1 MKRFKIQ
8 LGFALMLFLFLPA
21 LVSATTYVFPYEGFR
36 YTVQSETETVL
47 TQTNLSEHETFIK
60 GLGTDVEAVLANY
73 IANGIIM
80 EVIPEDG
87 GQIAV
92 SVMNDPYLN
101 AGKAFDEL
109 TDEEKKKLIERFEES
124 GLYESCELRDGQPG
138 AIRLVSS
145 AMYASMPVYSL
156 RYVTLAHD
164 RFYTLSR
171 TIVGREI
178 SGEDER
184 ALEGVL
190 AGIQMFEPRI
200 KATPEPTPEPTPAPT
215 AEPENHP
222 AEAEKVKGNMAL
234 DPVDSIIYEDTLT
247 VTGKTDAGADVRGT
261 RNNEAAGQ
269 TVADSDGAFSL
280 RIRLNV
286 PGENHLVIETDEA
299 SAELR
304 VNAEL
309 KPAKVTIIE
318 PVERTFARENI
329 LVRGTTVPNA
339 IVYFNSELINTNVTA
354 NRNGAFSIRLAFPR
368 AGKQTIRIRS
378 HLKGYSDDN
387 QVLVLERV
395 MTERERLAE
404 FKTNAAQVDYSTL
417 KAQPQNYADI
427 PFIYRGKVMEY
438 TDYNGKPCAL
448 VCVGNPSTGLW
459 RDPLYIVLDT
469 EEIPETGKVATFYL
483 QGEGITLPA
492 SGSYTES
499 GAEEEVPVTRAL
511 YVMDIR

>member
-1 MKRFKIQ
+1 M
-8 LGFALMLFLFLPA
+8 
-21 LVSATTYVFPYEGFR
+21 
-36 YTVQSETETVL
+36 
-47 TQTNLSEHETFIK
+47 
-60 GLGTDVEAVLANY
+60 
-73 IANGIIM
+73 
-80 EVIPEDG
+80 
-87 GQIAV
+87 
-92 SVMNDPYLN
+92 
-101 AGKAFDEL
+101 
-109 TDEEKKKLIERFEES
+109 
-124 GLYESCELRDGQPG
+124 
-138 AIRLVSS
+138 
-145 AMYASMPVYSL
+145 
-156 RYVTLAHD
+156 
-164 RFYTLSR
+164 
-171 TIVGREI
+171 
-178 SGEDER
+178 
-184 ALEGVL
+184 
-190 AGIQMFEPRI
+190 
-200 KATPEPTPEPTPAPT
+200 
-215 AEPENHP
+215 
-222 AEAEKVKGNMAL
+222 
-234 DPVDSIIYEDTLT
+234 
-247 VTGKTDAGADVRGT
+247 
-261 RNNEAAGQ
+261 
-269 TVADSDGAFSL
+269 
-280 RIRLNV
+280 
-286 PGENHLVIETDEA
+286 
-299 SAELR
+299 
-304 VNAEL
+304 
-309 KPAKVTIIE
+309 TIIE

-417 KAQPQNYADI
+417 KAQPQNYADV